1 MDCSPASGQCSPVL
15 GPSPRHRST
24 LRSDSRHFDSH
35 RFDGRHFD
43 SRRSGTRHFEI
54 RHFDSRHSV
63 GRLSDSRRCI
73 QEAPSGTWKRKKNVN
88 FIKDFQAIIIGQDM
102 APIG

>member
-1 MDCSPASGQCSPVL
+1 MSGHYSPASGLCSPVH

-35 RFDGRHFD
+35 R
-43 SRRSGTRHFEI
+43 SGS
-54 RHFDSRHSV
+54 RHFDSRHSE
-63 GRLSDSRRCI
+63 GLHFDSRLSDSRRYI
-73 QEAPSGTWKRKKNVN
+73 QEVPSGTWKRKKNVN
-88 FIKDFQAIIIGQDM
+88 FITDFQALIIDQDM